1 MSDGWIDNLYSW
13 QQAAGTCVDGA
24 NHLRAAAA
32 YGLTSA
38 GALARCDTSPI
49 D

>member
-24 NHLRAAAA
+24 NHLRERLPMVLHQRA
-32 YGLTSA
+32 
-38 GALARCDTSPI
+38 P
-49 D
+49 

>member
-1 MSDGWIDNLYSW
+1 MSDGRIDNLYRW
-13 QQAAGTCVDGA
+13 EQATGTGVDGA

-32 YGLTSA
+32 YGVTSA